1 MLKLLESPYDPVL
14 ELSGSE
20 ECIVDKPLEHKEE
33 SQTVT
38 EKKESLDSAATELM
52 SHYLSK
58 PPEWSLSLCVT

>member
-14 ELSGSE
+14 ELSESE

-33 SQTVT
+33 SRTVT
-38 EKKESLDSAATELM
+38 EKKKSLDSAELM

>member
-14 ELSGSE
+14 ELSESE
-20 ECIVDKPLEHKEE
+20 ECIVEKPVENKEE
-33 SQTVT
+33 AQTAIK
-38 EKKESLDSAATELM
+38 KKELLNSAELM